1 MSHPRRA
8 AAVSAVILGMLLFP
22 GLSPVSAADGGPP
35 TITLYGDAGRG
46 WGLNSTSFSTPGPTL
61 TVFLGYPLTIALVGA
76 EPVGSNIK
84 HNWFIDYNGNNQTD
98 PDENKSQD
106 FSGPGPA
113 VFTFVPTR
121 EGSATYKCQYHS
133 NTMFGTIRIVAQ
145 TNVTLYADA
154 GSGWGLTNKTIRSPG
169 PSLVFLSGTNV
180 TFTLIAVAADG
191 SPQHDFF
198 IDYNADR
205 IPSVGEPKTTDFN
218 RTNPLTQKLHLDRA
232 GNFTYYCEY
241 HFNTMHGNVLILGVP
256 VPTGGG
262 FNVALIPGIMLIA
275 LGGVLIFAAVYHVRA
290 VRAAKRPK

>member
-1 MSHPRRA
+1 M
-8 AAVSAVILGMLLFP
+8 
-22 GLSPVSAADGGPP
+22 SAADGGPP
-35 TITLYGDAGRG
+35 TFTLYGDAGRG

-76 EPVGSNIK
+76 EPVGSGVK

-113 VFTFVPTR
+113 LFTFVPTR
-121 EGSATYKCQYHS
+121 EGSATYKCQYHFS
-133 NTMFGTIRIVAQ
+133 TMFGTIRIVAQ

-154 GSGWGLTNKTIRSPG
+154 GSGWGLTNKTVRSPG

-180 TFTLIAVAADG
+180 TFTLIAVATDS

-198 IDYNADR
+198 IDYNADN
-205 IPSVGEPKTTDFN
+205 IPSVGEPKTGDFN
-218 RTNPLTQKLHLDRA
+218 KTNPLTQKLHLDRA

-241 HFNTMHGNVLILGVP
+241 HSGTMHGNVLILGVP

-262 FNVALIPGIMLIA
+262 FNVALIPGIMLLA

-290 VRAAKRPK
+290 VRAVKRSK

>member
-1 MSHPRRA
+1 MSLPHRA
-8 AAVSAVILGMLLFP
+8 AAVAAVLFCVLLMPASSLASATD
-22 GLSPVSAADGGPP
+22 AGP
-35 TITLYGDAGRG
+35 TTLTLYGDSGRG
-46 WGLNSTSFSTPGPTL
+46 WGLNRTTTTTPGPTI
-61 TVFLGYPLTIALVGA
+61 TVYLGYPVTLTLVGA
-76 EPVGSNIK
+76 DPPPAQVT

-98 PDENKSQD
+98 PGENKSAD
-106 FSGPGPA
+106 FTSPGST

-121 EGSATYKCQYHS
+121 EGNATYKCQYHFS
-133 NTMFGTIRIVAQ
+133 TMFGTIRIVAQ
-145 TNVTLYADA
+145 MNVTLYADA

-180 TFTLIAVAADG
+180 TFTLIAVATDN
-191 SPQHDFF
+191 SKQHDFF
-198 IDYNADR
+198 VDYNGDQL
-205 IPSVGEPKTTDFN
+205 PSVGEPKTTDFN
-218 RTNPLTQKLHLDRA
+218 NTNPLTTKLHFDRA

-262 FNVALIPGIMLIA
+262 FNVALIPGIMLLA

>member
-1 MSHPRRA
+1 MVAYDVWNSNQPVIILSATAHMPPAPLA
-8 AAVSAVILGMLLFP
+8 AANAQPSSPLQYSILLVAYPDIYNNLHKLYSGVTDQFHLDMTPRLDLVDAVDADGDGRGELLF
-22 GLSPVSAADGGPP
+22 
-35 TITLYGDAGRG
+35 RE
-46 WGLNSTSFSTPGPTL
+46 TS
-61 TVFLGYPLTIALVGA
+61 
-76 EPVGSNIK
+76 
-84 HNWFIDYNGNNQTD
+84 
-98 PDENKSQD
+98 
-106 FSGPGPA
+106 
-113 VFTFVPTR
+113 
-121 EGSATYKCQYHS
+121 
-133 NTMFGTIRIVAQ
+133 
-145 TNVTLYADA
+145 DA
-154 GSGWGLTNKTIRSPG
+154 GSGWGLTNKTVRSPG

-218 RTNPLTQKLHLDRA
+218 RSNPLTQKLHLDRA